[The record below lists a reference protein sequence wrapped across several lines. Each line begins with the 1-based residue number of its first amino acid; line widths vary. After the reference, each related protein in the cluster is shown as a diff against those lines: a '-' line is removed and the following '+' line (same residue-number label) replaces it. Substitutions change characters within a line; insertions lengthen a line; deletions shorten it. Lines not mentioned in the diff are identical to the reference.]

1 MFFFN
6 PFWPLTAL
14 RIASLKA
21 TSTLLLLLLIKSNLL
36 RLKGGLIGGIVALTL
51 ISGLIVSTTVAGGAA
66 YYIFQNKKSNDD
78 DANISEDDVINA
90 EVVSAWFSFTVSC
103 WRFITNFYQQI
114 VIRTVLIN
122 KLNDLFLTRRFN

>member
-21 TSTLLLLLLIKSNLL
+21 TLTLFLLLLIKSNLL
-36 RLKGGLIGGIVALTL
+36 RLKGGLIGGLVALTL

-66 YYIFQNKKSNDD
+66 YYIFQNNNKADN
-78 DANISEDDVINA
+78 DVIDA
-90 EVVSAWFSFTVSC
+90 EVVS
-103 WRFITNFYQQI
+103 
-114 VIRTVLIN
+114 
-122 KLNDLFLTRRFN
+122 D